1 MRRTIFTLIMLCI
14 ATLTLQAQ
22 DVWTAAGSSTLF
34 GSHWDETDT
43 RNDLIDK
50 GNGIWELTK
59 TDCILEKNV
68 KYELK
73 VLKNHNWAES
83 YPQTS
88 ANYVFMVEETGTYN
102 VTIQFNETNYE
113 VGVITKKT
121 GDAVI
126 GEKTWTV
133 AGFGTIL
140 GIEWDPKATENDM
153 IKQDDNVTYILTKT
167 DLTLAIGT
175 YKYKICA
182 NHGWA
187 ENYGDEK
194 DSEGNASVFIT
205 KDGIYDLTFTFN
217 SKTHEVSCDATRKAD
232 AIIEKIWSVAGSE
245 GLFETAWDE
254 QSTANEM
261 TKQENNIYI
270 LEKKGINLN
279 AQTYE
284 YKVCSNH
291 DWTESYGA
299 DPSGRGNAI
308 LTITEAG
315 TYDVTFTFN
324 SVTKEVS
331 ATAVRTDTDGISQI
345 AGDVKAKSVV
355 FNLQG
360 HRVSTPKQG
369 VYIINGKK
377 VVVK

>member
-34 GSHWDETDT
+34 GSNWNETDT
-43 RNDLIDK
+43 SNDLTDK
-50 GNGIWELTK
+50 GDGIWELTK
-59 TDCILEKNV
+59 TGCILEQNV
-68 KYELK
+68 KNELK
-73 VLKNHNWAES
+73 VLKNHSWAES
-83 YPQTS
+83 YPA
-88 ANYVFMVEETGTYN
+88 ANYVFTVKETGTYS
-102 VTIQFNETNYE
+102 VTIQFNANNFEINVKT
-113 VGVITKKT
+113 TKT

-232 AIIEKIWSVAGSE
+232 AIIEKIWSVAGNE

-254 QSTANEM
+254 LSTANEM
-261 TKQENNIYI
+261 TKQENNIYV
-270 LEKKGINLN
+270 LVKKGISLN

-315 TYDVTFTFN
+315 IYDVTFTFN

>member
-43 RNDLIDK
+43 SNDLTDK
-50 GNGIWELTK
+50 GDGIWELTK
-59 TDCILEKNV
+59 TGCILEQNV
-68 KYELK
+68 KNELK
-73 VLKNHNWAES
+73 VLKNHSWAES
-83 YPQTS
+83 YPA
-88 ANYVFMVEETGTYN
+88 ANYVFTVKETGTYS
-102 VTIQFNETNYE
+102 VTIQFNANNFEINVKT
-113 VGVITKKT
+113 TKT

-308 LTITEAG
+308 LDITETG
-315 TYDVTFTFN
+315 IYDVTFTFN

-345 AGDVKAKSVV
+345 AGDVKAKNVV

-377 VVVK
+377 VIVK

>member
-1 MRRTIFTLIMLCI
+1 MRRTIFTLFMLCI

-34 GSHWDETDT
+34 GSHWDATDT
-43 RNDLIDK
+43 NNDLTPL

-68 KYELK
+68 KNELK

-83 YPQTS
+83 YPQT
-88 ANYVFMVEETGTYN
+88 NYVFTVEETGTYN
-102 VTIQFNETNYE
+102 VTIQFNENTYE

-133 AGFGTIL
+133 AGSPEIL
-140 GIEWDPKATENDM
+140 GKDWDETATENDM
-153 IKQDDNVTYILTKT
+153 IKQEDNVTYILTKT
-167 DLTLAIGT
+167 DLTLALGT

-182 NHGWA
+182 NHGWS
-187 ENYGDEK
+187 ENYGD
-194 DSEGNASVFIT
+194 DTDPEGNASIYIAA
-205 KDGIYDLTFTFN
+205 DGIYDLTFTFN
-217 SKTHEVSCDATRKAD
+217 TDTHEVSCVPTRKAD
-232 AIIEKIWSVAGSE
+232 AIIEKIWSVAGNE

-261 TKQENNIYI
+261 TKQENYIYV
-270 LEKKGINLN
+270 LVKKGISLN

-299 DPSGRGNAI
+299 DPLGIDNAI
-308 LTITEAG
+308 LIIPEAG

-324 SVTKEVS
+324 QATKEVS

-377 VVVK
+377 VAVK

>member
-34 GSHWDETDT
+34 GSNWNETDT
-43 RNDLIDK
+43 SNDLTDK
-50 GNGIWELTK
+50 GDGIWELTK
-59 TDCILEKNV
+59 TGCILEQNV
-68 KYELK
+68 KNELK
-73 VLKNHNWAES
+73 VLKNHSWAES
-83 YPQTS
+83 YPA
-88 ANYVFMVEETGTYN
+88 ANYVFTVKETGTYS
-102 VTIQFNETNYE
+102 VTIQFNANNFEINVKT
-113 VGVITKKT
+113 TKT

-167 DLTLAIGT
+167 NLTLALGT

-187 ENYGDEK
+187 ENYGDDN

-205 KDGIYDLTFTFN
+205 RDGIYDLTFTFN

-315 TYDVTFTFN
+315 IYDVTFTFN

>member
-34 GSHWDETDT
+34 GSHWDATDT
-43 RNDLIDK
+43 NNDLTPL

-68 KYELK
+68 KNELK

-83 YPQTS
+83 YPQT
-88 ANYVFMVEETGTYN
+88 NYVFTVEETGTYN
-102 VTIQFNETNYE
+102 VTIQFNENTYE
-113 VGVITKKT
+113 IGVITKKT

-133 AGFGTIL
+133 AGSPEIL
-140 GIEWDPKATENDM
+140 GKDWDETATENDM
-153 IKQDDNVTYILTKT
+153 IKQEDNVTYILTKT
-167 DLTLAIGT
+167 DLTLALGT

-182 NHGWA
+182 NHGWS
-187 ENYGDEK
+187 ENYGD
-194 DSEGNASVFIT
+194 DTGPEGNASIYIAA
-205 KDGIYDLTFTFN
+205 DGIYDLTFTFN
-217 SKTHEVSCDATRKAD
+217 TDTHEVSCVPTRKAD
-232 AIIEKIWSVAGSE
+232 AIIEKIWSVAGNE

-261 TKQENNIYI
+261 TKQENNIYV
-270 LEKKGINLN
+270 LVKKGISLN

-299 DPSGRGNAI
+299 DPLGTDNAI
-308 LTITEAG
+308 LIIPEAG

-324 SVTKEVS
+324 QATKEVS

-345 AGDVKAKSVV
+345 AGDVKAKNVV

>member
-22 DVWTAAGSSTLF
+22 TAWTAAGSSTLF
-34 GSHWDETDT
+34 GSNWNETDT
-43 RNDLIDK
+43 SNDLTDK
-50 GNGIWELTK
+50 GDGIWELTK
-59 TDCILEKNV
+59 TGCILEQNV
-68 KYELK
+68 KNELK
-73 VLKNHNWAES
+73 VLKNHSWAES
-83 YPQTS
+83 YPA
-88 ANYVFMVEETGTYN
+88 ANYVFTVKETGTYS
-102 VTIQFNETNYE
+102 VTIQFNANNFEINVKT
-113 VGVITKKT
+113 TKT

-261 TKQENNIYI
+261 TKQKNNIYV
-270 LEKKGINLN
+270 LVKKGISLN

-284 YKVCSNH
+284 YKVCANH
-291 DWTESYGA
+291 DWTESYGENPI
-299 DPSGRGNAI
+299 DNAT
-308 LTITEAG
+308 LTIEADG
-315 TYDVTFTFN
+315 IYDLTFTFN

-345 AGDVKAKSVV
+345 AGDVKAKNVV

>member
-22 DVWTAAGSSTLF
+22 TAWTAAGSSTLF

-43 RNDLIDK
+43 SNDLTDK
-50 GNGIWELTK
+50 GDGIWELTK
-59 TDCILEKNV
+59 TGCILEQNV
-68 KYELK
+68 KNELK
-73 VLKNHNWAES
+73 VVKNHSWAES
-83 YPQTS
+83 YPA
-88 ANYVFMVEETGTYN
+88 ANYVFTVKETGTYS
-102 VTIQFNETNYE
+102 VTIQFNANNFEINVKT
-113 VGVITKKT
+113 TKT

-153 IKQDDNVTYILTKT
+153 IKQDDNVTFILTKT

-315 TYDVTFTFN
+315 IYDVTFTFN

-345 AGDVKAKSVV
+345 AGDVKAKNVV

-377 VVVK
+377 VIVK

>member
-1 MRRTIFTLIMLCI
+1 MRRTIFTLFMLCI

-34 GSHWDETDT
+34 GSHWLETDT
-43 RNDLIDK
+43 NNDLTDK

-59 TDCILEKNV
+59 TDCILEQNV

-83 YPQTS
+83 YPQPD
-88 ANYVFMVEETGTYN
+88 NYVFTVKETGTYD
-102 VTIQFNETNYE
+102 VTIQFDTNNYTIN
-113 VGVITKKT
+113 VTPTKT

-133 AGFGTIL
+133 AGFNAIL
-140 GIEWDPKATENDM
+140 GAEWDPEATENDM
-153 IKQDDNVTYILTKT
+153 IKQEDNVTYILTKT
-167 DLTLAIGT
+167 DLTLALGT

-187 ENYGDEK
+187 ENYGD
-194 DSEGNASVFIT
+194 DNDPEGNASISIT

-217 SKTHEVSCDATRKAD
+217 SDTHEVSCVPTKKAD
-232 AIIEKIWSVAGSE
+232 AIIEKIWSVAGNE

-254 QSTANEM
+254 LSTANEM
-261 TKQENNIYI
+261 TKQENNIYV
-270 LEKKGINLN
+270 LEKKDISLN

-299 DPSGRGNAI
+299 DPLGIDNAI
-308 LTITEAG
+308 LVIEKAG
-315 TYDVTFTFN
+315 IYDVTFTFN

-345 AGDVKAKSVV
+345 AGDVKAKNVV
-355 FNLQG
+355 FNLQEQ
-360 HRVSTPKQG
+360 RVSTPKQG

>member
-43 RNDLIDK
+43 SNDLTDK
-50 GNGIWELTK
+50 GDGIWELTK
-59 TDCILEKNV
+59 TGCILEQNV
-68 KYELK
+68 KNELK
-73 VLKNHNWAES
+73 VLKNHSWAES
-83 YPQTS
+83 YPA
-88 ANYVFMVEETGTYN
+88 ANYVFTVKETGTYS
-102 VTIQFNETNYE
+102 VTIQFNANNFEINVKT
-113 VGVITKKT
+113 TKT

-187 ENYGDEK
+187 ENYGD
-194 DSEGNASVFIT
+194 DNDPEGNASISIT

-217 SKTHEVSCDATRKAD
+217 SDTHEVSCVPTKKAD
-232 AIIEKIWSVAGSE
+232 AIIEKIWSVAGNE

-254 QSTANEM
+254 LSTANEM
-261 TKQENNIYI
+261 TKQENNIYV
-270 LEKKGINLN
+270 LEKKDISLN

-299 DPSGRGNAI
+299 DPLGIDNAI
-308 LTITEAG
+308 LVIEKAG

-345 AGDVKAKSVV
+345 AGDVKAKNVV

-360 HRVSTPKQG
+360 QRVSTPKQG

>member
-22 DVWTAAGSSTLF
+22 TAWTAAGSSTLF

-43 RNDLIDK
+43 NNDLIDK

-68 KYELK
+68 KNELK

-83 YPQTS
+83 YPQT
-88 ANYVFMVEETGTYN
+88 NYVFTVEETGTYN
-102 VTIQFNETNYE
+102 VTIQFNENTYE

-133 AGFGTIL
+133 AGSPEIL
-140 GIEWDPKATENDM
+140 GKDWDETATENDM
-153 IKQDDNVTYILTKT
+153 IKQEDNVTYILTKT
-167 DLTLAIGT
+167 DLTLALGT

-182 NHGWA
+182 NHGWS
-187 ENYGDEK
+187 ENYGD
-194 DSEGNASVFIT
+194 DTDPEGNASIYIAA
-205 KDGIYDLTFTFN
+205 DGIYDLTFTFN
-217 SKTHEVSCDATRKAD
+217 TDTHEVSCVPTRKAD
-232 AIIEKIWSVAGSE
+232 AIIEKIWSVAGNE

-261 TKQENNIYI
+261 TKQENYIYV
-270 LEKKGINLN
+270 LVKKGISLN

-299 DPSGRGNAI
+299 DPLGIDNAI
-308 LTITEAG
+308 LIIPEAG

-324 SVTKEVS
+324 QATKEVS

>member
-1 MRRTIFTLIMLCI
+1 MRRTIFTFIMLCFV
-14 ATLTLQAQ
+14 TLTLQAQ
-22 DVWTAAGSSTLF
+22 DVWTAVGSSTIF
-34 GSHWDETDT
+34 GTHWDIKDT
-43 RNDLIDK
+43 QNDMTDK
-50 GNGIWELTK
+50 GNGIWQLTK
-59 TDCILEKNV
+59 TGCILEQGVKN
-68 KYELK
+68 EFK
-73 VLKNHNWAES
+73 VVKNHDWNSGS
-83 YPQTS
+83 YPEG
-88 ANYVFMVEETGTYN
+88 NYVFTVKETGTYS
-102 VTIQFNETNYE
+102 VTIQFDANNCTINATY
-113 VGVITKKT
+113 TKT

-133 AGFGTIL
+133 AGSPEIL
-140 GIEWDPKATENDM
+140 GKKWLETATENDM
-153 IKQDDNVTYILTKT
+153 IKQEDNVTYILTKT
-167 DLTLAIGT
+167 NLTLALGT

-187 ENYGDEK
+187 ENYGDEN

-254 QSTANEM
+254 QSTTNEM

-270 LEKKGINLN
+270 LEKKGISLN

-291 DWTESYGA
+291 TWAESYGA
-299 DPSGRGNAI
+299 DPLGIYNAI
-308 LTITEAG
+308 LIIPEAG

-324 SVTKEVS
+324 QATKEVS
-331 ATAVRTDTDGISQI
+331 ATAVPSVTDGISQI
-345 AGDVKAKSVV
+345 ASDIKTKKVI

-360 HRVSTPKQG
+360 QRISAPKQG

-377 VVVK
+377 VVLK

>member
-43 RNDLIDK
+43 SNDLTDK
-50 GNGIWELTK
+50 GDGIWELTK
-59 TDCILEKNV
+59 TGCILEQNV
-68 KYELK
+68 KNELK
-73 VLKNHNWAES
+73 VLKNHSWAES
-83 YPQTS
+83 YPA
-88 ANYVFMVEETGTYN
+88 ANYVFTVKETGTYS
-102 VTIQFNETNYE
+102 VTIQFNANNFEINVKT
-113 VGVITKKT
+113 TKT

-167 DLTLAIGT
+167 NLTLAIGT

-315 TYDVTFTFN
+315 IYDVTFTFN

>member
-1 MRRTIFTLIMLCI
+1 MRRTIFTFIMLCFV
-14 ATLTLQAQ
+14 TLTLQAQ
-22 DVWTAAGSSTLF
+22 DVWTAAGSSTIF
-34 GSHWDETDT
+34 GSNWNETDT
-43 RNDLIDK
+43 SNDLTDK
-50 GNGIWELTK
+50 GDGIWELTK
-59 TDCILEKNV
+59 TGCILEQNV
-68 KYELK
+68 KNELK
-73 VLKNHNWAES
+73 VLKNHSWAES
-83 YPQTS
+83 YPA
-88 ANYVFMVEETGTYN
+88 ANYVFTVKETGTYS
-102 VTIQFNETNYE
+102 VTIQFNANNFEINVKT
-113 VGVITKKT
+113 TKT

-315 TYDVTFTFN
+315 IYDVTFTFN

>member
-1 MRRTIFTLIMLCI
+1 MRRTIFTLFMLCI

-43 RNDLIDK
+43 NNDLTDK
-50 GNGIWELTK
+50 GDGIWELTK
-59 TDCILEKNV
+59 TGCILEQNV
-68 KYELK
+68 KNELK
-73 VLKNHNWAES
+73 VLKNHSWAES
-83 YPQTS
+83 YPQPD
-88 ANYVFMVEETGTYN
+88 NYVFKVEETGTYD
-102 VTIQFNETNYE
+102 VTIQFDANNFTIN
-113 VGVITKKT
+113 VKTKKT

-133 AGFGTIL
+133 AGFGVIL

-153 IKQDDNVTYILTKT
+153 IKQEDNVTYILTKT
-167 DLTLAIGT
+167 NLTLAIGT

-187 ENYGDEK
+187 ENYGDDN
-194 DSEGNASVFIT
+194 DSEGNASIFIT

-217 SKTHEVSCDATRKAD
+217 SKTHEVSCEPTKKAD
-232 AIIEKIWSVAGSE
+232 AIIEKIWSVAGNE

-254 QSTANEM
+254 LSTANEM

-270 LEKKGINLN
+270 LEKKGISLN

-299 DPSGRGNAI
+299 DPFGIDNAI
-308 LTITEAG
+308 LVIEKAG
-315 TYDVTFTFN
+315 TYDVTFSFN
-324 SVTKEVS
+324 QATKEVS

-345 AGDVKAKSVV
+345 AGDVKAKNVI

>member
-34 GSHWDETDT
+34 GSNWNETDT
-43 RNDLIDK
+43 SNDLTDK
-50 GNGIWELTK
+50 GDGIWELTK
-59 TDCILEKNV
+59 TGCILEQNV
-68 KYELK
+68 KNELK
-73 VLKNHNWAES
+73 VLKNHSWAES
-83 YPQTS
+83 YPA
-88 ANYVFMVEETGTYN
+88 ANYVFTVKETGTYS
-102 VTIQFNETNYE
+102 VTIQFNANNFEINVKT
-113 VGVITKKT
+113 TKT

-315 TYDVTFTFN
+315 IYDVTFTFN

-345 AGDVKAKSVV
+345 AGDVKAKNVV

-377 VVVK
+377 VAVK

>member
-34 GSHWDETDT
+34 GSHWDATDT
-43 RNDLIDK
+43 NNDLTPL

-68 KYELK
+68 KNELK

-83 YPQTS
+83 YPQT
-88 ANYVFMVEETGTYN
+88 NYVFTVEETGTYN
-102 VTIQFNETNYE
+102 VTIQFNENTYE

-133 AGFGTIL
+133 AGSPEIL
-140 GIEWDPKATENDM
+140 GKDWDETATENDM
-153 IKQDDNVTYILTKT
+153 IKQEDNVTYILTKT
-167 DLTLAIGT
+167 DLTLALGT

-182 NHGWA
+182 NHGWS
-187 ENYGDEK
+187 ENYGD
-194 DSEGNASVFIT
+194 DTDPEGNASIYIAA
-205 KDGIYDLTFTFN
+205 DGIYDLTFTFN
-217 SKTHEVSCDATRKAD
+217 TDTHEVSCVPTRKAD
-232 AIIEKIWSVAGSE
+232 AIIEKIWSVAGNE

-261 TKQENNIYI
+261 TKQENNIYV
-270 LEKKGINLN
+270 LVKKGISLN

-299 DPSGRGNAI
+299 DPLGIDNAI
-308 LTITEAG
+308 LIIPEAG

-324 SVTKEVS
+324 QATKEVS

-345 AGDVKAKSVV
+345 AGDVKAKNVV

>member
-43 RNDLIDK
+43 SNDLTDK
-50 GNGIWELTK
+50 GDGIWELTK
-59 TDCILEKNV
+59 TGCILEQNV
-68 KYELK
+68 KNELK
-73 VLKNHNWAES
+73 VLKNHSWAES
-83 YPQTS
+83 YPA
-88 ANYVFMVEETGTYN
+88 ANYVFTVKETGTYS
-102 VTIQFNETNYE
+102 VTIQFDANNFEINVKT
-113 VGVITKKT
+113 TKT

-133 AGFGTIL
+133 VGFKAIL
-140 GIEWDPKATENDM
+140 GKYWDETATENDM
-153 IKQDDNVTYILTKT
+153 IKQEDNVTYILTKT
-167 DLTLAIGT
+167 DLTLALGT

-187 ENYGDEK
+187 ENYGD
-194 DSEGNASVFIT
+194 DNDPEGNASISIT

-217 SKTHEVSCDATRKAD
+217 SDTHEVSCVPTKKAD
-232 AIIEKIWSVAGSE
+232 AIIEKIWSVAGNE

-254 QSTANEM
+254 LSTANEM
-261 TKQENNIYI
+261 TKQENNIYV
-270 LEKKGINLN
+270 LEKKDISLN

-299 DPSGRGNAI
+299 DPLGIDNAI
-308 LTITEAG
+308 LVIEKAG

-324 SVTKEVS
+324 QVTKEVS

-345 AGDVKAKSVV
+345 AGNVEAKNVV

>member
-140 GIEWDPKATENDM
+140 GVEWDPEATENDM
-153 IKQDDNVTYILTKT
+153 IKQEDNVTYILTKT

>member
-1 MRRTIFTLIMLCI
+1 MRRTIFTLFMLCI

-34 GSHWDETDT
+34 GSHWDATDT
-43 RNDLIDK
+43 NNDLTPL

-68 KYELK
+68 KNELK

-83 YPQTS
+83 YPQT
-88 ANYVFMVEETGTYN
+88 NYVFTVEETGTYN
-102 VTIQFNETNYE
+102 VTIQFNENTYE

-133 AGFGTIL
+133 AGSPEIL
-140 GIEWDPKATENDM
+140 GKDWDETAIENDM
-153 IKQDDNVTYILTKT
+153 IKQEDNVTYILTKT
-167 DLTLAIGT
+167 DLTLALGT

-182 NHGWA
+182 NHGWS
-187 ENYGDEK
+187 ENYGD
-194 DSEGNASVFIT
+194 DTDPEGNASIYIAA
-205 KDGIYDLTFTFN
+205 DGIYDLTFTFN
-217 SKTHEVSCDATRKAD
+217 TDTHEVSCVPTRKAD
-232 AIIEKIWSVAGSE
+232 AIIEKIWSVAGNE

-261 TKQENNIYI
+261 TKQENYIYV
-270 LEKKGINLN
+270 LVKKGISLN

-299 DPSGRGNAI
+299 DPLGIDNAI
-308 LTITEAG
+308 LIIPEAG

-324 SVTKEVS
+324 QATKEVS

-377 VVVK
+377 VAVK

>member
-22 DVWTAAGSSTLF
+22 TAWTAAGSSTLF
-34 GSHWDETDT
+34 GSNWNETDT
-43 RNDLIDK
+43 SNDLTDK
-50 GNGIWELTK
+50 GDGIWELTK
-59 TDCILEKNV
+59 TGCILEQNV
-68 KYELK
+68 KNELK
-73 VLKNHNWAES
+73 VLKNHNWYIEV
-83 YPQTS
+83 YPKKD
-88 ANYVFMVEETGTYN
+88 NYVFKVEETGIYD
-102 VTIQFNETNYE
+102 VTIQFDANNFTIN
-113 VGVITKKT
+113 VKTTKT

-133 AGFGTIL
+133 VGFKAIL
-140 GIEWDPKATENDM
+140 GKNWDQTATENDM

-261 TKQENNIYI
+261 TKQKNNIYV
-270 LEKKGINLN
+270 LVKKGISLN

-284 YKVCSNH
+284 YKVCANH
-291 DWTESYGA
+291 DWTESYGENPI
-299 DPSGRGNAI
+299 DNAT
-308 LTITEAG
+308 LTIEEDG
-315 TYDVTFTFN
+315 IYDVTFTFN

-345 AGDVKAKSVV
+345 AGDVKAKNVV

>member
-22 DVWTAAGSSTLF
+22 TAWTAAGSSTLF

-43 RNDLIDK
+43 SNDLTDK
-50 GNGIWELTK
+50 GDGIWELTK
-59 TDCILEKNV
+59 TGCILEQNV
-68 KYELK
+68 KNELK
-73 VLKNHNWAES
+73 VLKNHSWAES
-83 YPQTS
+83 YPA
-88 ANYVFMVEETGTYN
+88 ANYVFTVKETGTYS
-102 VTIQFNETNYE
+102 VTIQFNANNFEINVKT
-113 VGVITKKT
+113 TKT

-261 TKQENNIYI
+261 TKQKNNIYV
-270 LEKKGINLN
+270 LVKKGISLN

-284 YKVCSNH
+284 YKVCANH
-291 DWTESYGA
+291 DWTESYGENPI
-299 DPSGRGNAI
+299 DNAT
-308 LTITEAG
+308 LTIEADG
-315 TYDVTFTFN
+315 IYDLTFTFN

-345 AGDVKAKSVV
+345 AGDVKAKNVV

>member
-22 DVWTAAGSSTLF
+22 TAWTAAGSSTLF

-43 RNDLIDK
+43 NNDLIDK
-50 GNGIWELTK
+50 GDGIWELTK
-59 TDCILEKNV
+59 TGCILEQNV
-68 KYELK
+68 KNELK
-73 VLKNHNWAES
+73 VLKNHSWAES
-83 YPQTS
+83 YPA
-88 ANYVFMVEETGTYN
+88 ANYVFTVKETGTYS
-102 VTIQFNETNYE
+102 VTIQFNANNFEINVKT
-113 VGVITKKT
+113 TKT

-261 TKQENNIYI
+261 TKQKNNIYV
-270 LEKKGINLN
+270 LVKKGISLN

-284 YKVCSNH
+284 YKVCANH
-291 DWTESYGA
+291 DWTESYGENPI
-299 DPSGRGNAI
+299 DNAT
-308 LTITEAG
+308 LTIEEDG
-315 TYDVTFTFN
+315 IYDLTFTFN

-345 AGDVKAKSVV
+345 AGDVKAKNVV

>member
-34 GSHWDETDT
+34 GSHWDATDT
-43 RNDLIDK
+43 NNDLTPL

-68 KYELK
+68 KNELK

-83 YPQTS
+83 YPQT
-88 ANYVFMVEETGTYN
+88 NYVFTVEETGTYN
-102 VTIQFNETNYE
+102 VTIQFNENTYE

-133 AGFGTIL
+133 AGSPEIL
-140 GIEWDPKATENDM
+140 GKDWDETATENDM
-153 IKQDDNVTYILTKT
+153 IKQEDNVTYILTKT
-167 DLTLAIGT
+167 DLTLALGT

-182 NHGWA
+182 NHGWS
-187 ENYGDEK
+187 ENYGD
-194 DSEGNASVFIT
+194 DTDPEGNASIYIAA
-205 KDGIYDLTFTFN
+205 DGIYDLTFTFN
-217 SKTHEVSCDATRKAD
+217 TDTHEVSCVPTRKAD
-232 AIIEKIWSVAGSE
+232 AIIEKIWSVAGNE

-261 TKQENNIYI
+261 TKQENNIYV
-270 LEKKGINLN
+270 LVKKGISLN

-299 DPSGRGNAI
+299 DPLGIDNAI
-308 LTITEAG
+308 LIIPEAG

-324 SVTKEVS
+324 QATKEVS

>member
-34 GSHWDETDT
+34 GSHWDATDT
-43 RNDLIDK
+43 NNDLTPL

-68 KYELK
+68 KNELK

-83 YPQTS
+83 YPQT
-88 ANYVFMVEETGTYN
+88 NYVFTVEETGTYN
-102 VTIQFNETNYE
+102 VTIQFNENTYE

-133 AGFGTIL
+133 AGSPEIL
-140 GIEWDPKATENDM
+140 GKDWDETATENDM
-153 IKQDDNVTYILTKT
+153 IKQEDNVTYILTKT
-167 DLTLAIGT
+167 DLTLALGT

-182 NHGWA
+182 NHGWS
-187 ENYGDEK
+187 ENYGD
-194 DSEGNASVFIT
+194 DTDPEGNASIYIAA
-205 KDGIYDLTFTFN
+205 DGIYDLTFTFN
-217 SKTHEVSCDATRKAD
+217 TDTHEVSCVPTRKAD
-232 AIIEKIWSVAGSE
+232 AIIEKIWSVAGNE

-261 TKQENNIYI
+261 TKQENYIYV
-270 LEKKGINLN
+270 LVKKGISLN

-299 DPSGRGNAI
+299 DPLGIDNAI
-308 LTITEAG
+308 LIIPEAG

-324 SVTKEVS
+324 QATKEVS